1 MSYRAEIAEMLR
13 KMPSDWHRQY
23 RVGRAT
29 LARNGGPVLPDA
41 PTPEQAMLII
51 ANTAGGNFDTDKP
64 TGDQPVPKAVRDAAM
79 KGLRLSYKNNYGG
92 WEFFGIARAI
102 QLALVPKV
110 PMRTRERMVRYLEAH
125 EKDKAGSNFGNDAKP
140 SRGYMAWL
148 NWGGDPA
155 VAWNERDGIKRA
167 TYGAARRRNS
177 AASTAAVKVGAK
189 VGLKGAGKLVPVVG
203 EALMAYDMTQE
214 GRRLYRERKEGKKH
228 SLREAGARLAS
239 SALVGSE
246 GVAWAQKKLEGRKAK
261 KNPTN
266 TIKYDREEGEL
277 VVPPGYVVRLTK
289 LGKMRSDPERV
300 ARLAELVPERET
312 HAFALHPAN
321 WASTFASLS
330 GKDRDKVM
338 GFKPE
343 AVLLT
348 PDTLVGEMK
357 LASRYLWHGNE
368 EDALAY
374 RDSVRRLTDVDIQM
388 YRQPELLVPRTQAVR
403 AAKKNPRD
411 LRGRFVP
418 PRYLAGLSASE
429 KKQRIAELTASR
441 DAYGTGDFSE
451 LPSDRLA
458 RKKGLVKMSP
468 YSRAARERGIEWR
481 GSTDEMAGRVLAYY
495 GVRSGKRE
503 LSEALRQSYARGLAA
518 WKSGGHRPGATARNW
533 ADARV
538 HSFVTGGKT
547 TWTGDADL
555 FRSLPKSLRAAIER
569 QGVTP

>member
-13 KMPSDWHRQY
+13 RMPPDWHRQY

-79 KGLRLSYKNNYGG
+79 RGLRLSYKNNYGG

-155 VAWNERDGIKRA
+155 VAWNARDGIARA
-167 TYGAARRRNS
+167 TYGASARRRNS

-203 EALMAYDMTQE
+203 EVLMAYDMAQE

-246 GVAWAQKKLEGRKAK
+246 GVEWAQKKLEDRK
-261 KNPTN
+261 
-266 TIKYDREEGEL
+266 
-277 VVPPGYVVRLTK
+277 
-289 LGKMRSDPERV
+289 
-300 ARLAELVPERET
+300 
-312 HAFALHPAN
+312 
-321 WASTFASLS
+321 
-330 GKDRDKVM
+330 
-338 GFKPE
+338 
-343 AVLLT
+343 
-348 PDTLVGEMK
+348 
-357 LASRYLWHGNE
+357 
-368 EDALAY
+368 
-374 RDSVRRLTDVDIQM
+374 
-388 YRQPELLVPRTQAVR
+388 
-403 AAKKNPRD
+403 AKKNPRD
-411 LRGRFVP
+411 LRGRFIP

-429 KKQRIAELTASR
+429 KKQRIAELTTSR

-468 YSRAARERGIEWR
+468 YSQEARARGIEWR

-503 LSEALRQSYARGLAA
+503 LSEALRLSYARGLAA